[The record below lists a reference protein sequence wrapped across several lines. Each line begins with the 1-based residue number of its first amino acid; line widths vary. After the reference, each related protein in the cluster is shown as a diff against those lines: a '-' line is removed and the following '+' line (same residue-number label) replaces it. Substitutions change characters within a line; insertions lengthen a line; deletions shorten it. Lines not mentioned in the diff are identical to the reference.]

1 MNVNPL
7 FEPFSLGS
15 LELKNRIV
23 LPPLTRSRST
33 QPGNIP
39 NDLMADYYA
48 QRASAGFMVTE
59 GVQIE
64 PRGQGYAWTPG
75 IFTAEQIEGWRK
87 VTDSVHREGG
97 KIFCQLWHVGRVSH
111 NSLQPDGQAPVAPS
125 AIRAEGVKVFVETA
139 PGEGALA
146 DPDEPRALSTEEI
159 QELVKLYARAAR
171 NAVEAGFDGVEIH
184 SANGYLVN
192 QFISEHTNHRT
203 DQYGGSLRNRLRFLE
218 EIVAAISEEVGAERL
233 GVRFAPLFE
242 STEEA
247 RVYLGLVE
255 TDPHETYL
263 EAAKLLERMG
273 IAYISIA
280 EADWDNAPELP
291 DSFCSALRGAFSGAL
306 IYAGRYTPE
315 KALRMLDAGYGDLFA
330 FGKPF
335 IANPDLPYRIRQGL
349 PWNEVDPT
357 TMYGGTDKGYVD
369 YPTYDSQAA
378 SAPRIP
384 EKVSD

>member
-59 GVQIE
+59 GAQIE

-111 NSLQPDGQAPVAPS
+111 RSLQPDGQPPVASS
-125 AIRAEGVKVFVETA
+125 AIRAKGVKVFVETA

-146 DPDEPRALSTEEI
+146 DPDEPRTLSTEEV
-159 QELVKLYARAAR
+159 QELVKLYVRAAR
-171 NAVEAGFDGVEIH
+171 NAIEAGFDGVEIH

-242 STEEA
+242 STEGE

-255 TDPHETYL
+255 SDPHESYL
-263 EAAKLLERMG
+263 EAARILEQMG
-273 IAYISIA
+273 VAYISIA
-280 EADWDNAPELP
+280 EADWDDAPELP
-291 DSFCSALRGAFSGAL
+291 ERFYSALRGAFSGAL